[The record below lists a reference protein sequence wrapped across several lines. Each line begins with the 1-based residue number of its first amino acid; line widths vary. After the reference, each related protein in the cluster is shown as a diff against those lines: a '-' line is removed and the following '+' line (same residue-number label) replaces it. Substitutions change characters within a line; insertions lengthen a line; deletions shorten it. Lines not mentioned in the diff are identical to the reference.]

1 MTDSVLYS
9 VLLLASLGVVAA
21 IVLYVVSKKFY
32 VYENPLIAEVDEL
45 LPGANCAGC
54 GSPGCKSFAD
64 KLVNTEDISELFCPV
79 GGNDVMKLVAEKLGK
94 AVTEKDPTVAVLRC
108 QGGCD
113 VRPKTTEYQGPRT
126 CAISAMI
133 YSGETDCQYGCLGD
147 GDCVAVCNFGAMHM
161 DEATGLPVID
171 TDKCTSCEA
180 CVKACPRDIIEMR
193 PRNKRDLKVFVG
205 CLNEDKGGIAK
216 KSCAVACIGCSKCE
230 DVCQKD
236 AISMNNNLAYIDPAL
251 CTLCRKCVD
260 VCPTH
265 SIIETNFPPK
275 KPKKVVEKKPV
286 AKKVVEKKEVE
297 KVAVVKGE
305 AAKPEVKKEVEKV
318 AVVKEDQTVESKNT
332 KTDA

>member
-21 IVLYVVSKKFY
+21 VVLYIVSKKFY
-32 VYENPLIAEVDEL
+32 VYENPLIAEVDEI

-54 GSPGCKSFAD
+54 GSPGCKSFAE
-64 KLVNTEDISELFCPV
+64 KLVTTEDISDLFCPV
-79 GGNDVMKLVAEKLGK
+79 GGNDVMKLVAAKLGK
-94 AVTEKDPTVAVLRC
+94 VVAEKDPTVAVLRC

-147 GDCVAVCNFGAMHM
+147 GDCVNVCDFDAMYM
-161 DEATGLPVID
+161 DETTGLPVII
-171 TDKCTSCEA
+171 TDKCTSCGA

-193 PRNKRDLKVFVG
+193 PRNKKDLKIFVG

-216 KSCAVACIGCSKCE
+216 KACDVACIGCSKCE
-230 DVCQKD
+230 DICPKD
-236 AISMNNNLAYIDPAL
+236 AVTMNNNLAYIDPAL
-251 CTLCRKCVD
+251 CTLCRKCVE

-275 KPKKVVEKKPV
+275 KVKKVE
-286 AKKVVEKKEVE
+286 ETKEVE
-297 KVAVVKGE
+297 KVAF
-305 AAKPEVKKEVEKV
+305 
-318 AVVKEDQTVESKNT
+318 VKETVTIELNNT
-332 KTDA
+332 DKDA